1 MNTCFSDET
10 YPCPRS
16 IQNLEPYK
24 ISPGSLTLYSR
35 TFLNLVV
42 TFRVLIEKCSPG
54 EGIRKI
60 ILFSQEMVPMPIL
73 IPLLCESNKC
83 QCFKDLVVRWSW
95 LLSTLS
101 RSVHAYQTTMFQGRR
116 TWLPHS
122 NHRHLHYCLTNIWRS
137 SRILTSALYDIIL
150 INYIGNIPT
159 ARVLTWSSI
168 NVAD

>member
-42 TFRVLIEKCSPG
+42 TSRVLIEKCSPG

-83 QCFKDLVVRWSW
+83 QCFKEDGPDSCPPSLDPCMRIKP
-95 LLSTLS
+95 
-101 RSVHAYQTTMFQGRR
+101 QCFKGRR